1 MAIFDD
7 ENQKKEGGSTPFGR
21 TTAVS
26 RSTLDTKEG
35 NIVIGAGVSVTGD
48 IDAPNEVSVNGKHTG
63 KVVSSK
69 ITVKNGGKVDGESS
83 VETAEIEGS
92 YDGNLAVAGTLSV
105 TSSGVA
111 KGEIRYKDLEI
122 ALGGKISGTIAEMS
136 DDEASKSK
144 IKLVKDDEDKKKS
157 GGFFGTTKSEE
168 N

>member
-1 MAIFDD
+1 MLVHFRLLL
-7 ENQKKEGGSTPFGR
+7 Q
-21 TTAVS
+21 
-26 RSTLDTKEG
+26 
-35 NIVIGAGVSVTGD
+35 
-48 IDAPNEVSVNGKHTG
+48 
-63 KVVSSK
+63 
-69 ITVKNGGKVDGESS
+69 
-83 VETAEIEGS
+83 
-92 YDGNLAVAGTLSV
+92 
-105 TSSGVA
+105 GVA

>member
-7 ENQKKEGGSTPFGR
+7 ENQKKEGGSSTPFGR
-21 TTAVS
+21 STTS

-35 NIVIGAGVSVTGD
+35 SIVIGAGVSVTGD

-92 YDGNLAVAGTLSV
+92 YDGHLAVAGTLSV

-111 KGEIRYKDLEI
+111 KEKLDIRI
-122 ALGGKISGTIAEMS
+122 
-136 DDEASKSK
+136 
-144 IKLVKDDEDKKKS
+144 
-157 GGFFGTTKSEE
+157 
-168 N
+168 